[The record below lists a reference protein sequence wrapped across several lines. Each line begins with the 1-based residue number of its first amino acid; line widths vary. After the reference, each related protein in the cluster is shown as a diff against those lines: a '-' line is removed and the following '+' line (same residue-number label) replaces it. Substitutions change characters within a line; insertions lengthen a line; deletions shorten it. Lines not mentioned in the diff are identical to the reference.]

1 LLIFS
6 YEKTS
11 SDRGS
16 GFIMKQKGFTL
27 IELLVVVAIIGI
39 LAAVGIVAYDGYVKG
54 AKKTLCYQNANF
66 FKKEIMRKWTNA
78 QLKSTPDIEIQ
89 SNGLCFIHWLP
100 SNAQLYNTG
109 TDIVANMKANRSM
122 PSLCDNH
129 FQGKESRIFDH
140 FYGMGYRNTIIGD
153 PITALDTPARGNVLR
168 EGGSHFACGA
178 NAGFTDPKLCKLRT
192 MCELNEIE
200 ETILYKD

>member
-1 LLIFS
+1 
-6 YEKTS
+6 
-11 SDRGS
+11 
-16 GFIMKQKGFTL
+16 MKKSLGTQKGFTL

-54 AKKTLCYQNANF
+54 AKKTLCNQNANF
-66 FKKEIMRKWTNA
+66 FKKEIMRKWKHAEFQMN
-78 QLKSTPDIEIQ
+78 TPDIEIQ
-89 SNGLCFIHWLP
+89 SNGLCFLHWLP

-109 TDIVANMKANRSM
+109 TDIAANMKANRSM
-122 PSLCDNH
+122 PSLCSDH
-129 FQGKESRIFDH
+129 YQGSEHRIHDH

-178 NAGFTDPKLCKLRT
+178 NAGFKDPKLCKLRT

-200 ETILYKD
+200 ETILFQN